1 MELKDKQDIQMDPFS
16 LFAEWYAVRESSEQE
31 NYNAVALS
39 TAGNDCRVSS
49 RMVLL
54 KDWDNRGFVFFTNYE
69 SRKGVQLEQNPYA
82 SLLFHWPGQGRQL
95 RIEGLAVKT
104 ATTVSDDYF
113 RSRIHGHKINALVSP
128 QSSQIPDHRFLFDR
142 YKELLGKYPEPM
154 PESHQGLKAGNQQES
169 NPYNNQESEPARP
182 PYWGGYR
189 LKPLLFEFWQEGDNR
204 LHDRMEY
211 TLSNSVWHTRRL
223 AP

>member
-1 MELKDKQDIQMDPFS
+1 MEAKDKQDIHRDPFS
-16 LFAEWYAVRESSEQE
+16 LFAEWYAIRESSGEE

-39 TAGNDCRVSS
+39 TAGNSGRVSS

-54 KDWDNRGFVFFTNYE
+54 KGWDSRGFVFFTNYE
-69 SRKGVQLEQNPYA
+69 SRKGKQLEQNPYA

-104 ATTVSDDYF
+104 STAESDNYF
-113 RSRIHGHKINALVSP
+113 HSRIHGHKLNALASP
-128 QSSQIPDHRFLFDR
+128 QSREIPDRR
-142 YKELLGKYPEPM
+142 YLIDSYEELLTQYPEPVE
-154 PESHQGLKAGNQQES
+154 ESHHGAKPDSQQKLK
-169 NPYNNQESEPARP
+169 PDRP

-189 LKPLLFEFWQEGDNR
+189 LKPLLFEFWQEGDKR
-204 LHDRMEY
+204 LHDRTEY
-211 TLSNSVWHTRRL
+211 TMHDSVWHIRRL